1 MFLNYLRAALIA
13 FILFFASP
21 AFSAGTWHT
30 YNASCFSGSFL
41 SDLMAQCS
49 AQYQYCG
56 QESCELYGQS
66 GGIVKFA
73 ESNPCDPP
81 TQWNPGTTTCTEAP
95 PDCGLAGTYD
105 PATGVCNLGAGATCD
120 NILGYIDGHAMCG
133 DAADECAAAG
143 GALGSMN
150 GETVCVPETS
160 GPPTCDGGGVVVI
173 IAEGYVCES
182 PTDNQNGT
190 DNEEGG
196 STAEGQDP
204 NTEVNP
210 ENPDSSATPPTATT
224 STDPVA
230 LAQSQLAEEQA
241 QTKEQKK
248 QTNQLGDVNKELD
261 NLTGKTDRVGD
272 LLEVQGTA
280 KTMPGHTVA
289 DAATV
294 GEAFANFSAGV
305 DQVPIVQAFSAVSDV
320 FPSGGGQCP
329 QLDIDLSS
337 TLIGQNVSTDLH
349 CDLFDSIS
357 TVVYGLMLVVFGIAA
372 FRVVGSA

>member
-1 MFLNYLRAALIA
+1 MFLNYLRAAVVISV
-13 FILFFASP
+13 LFFSSSV
-21 AFSAGTWHT
+21 FSA
-30 YNASCFSGSFL
+30 ASWAPYTTACLLQPWAGELL
-41 SDLMAQCS
+41 SQCLS
-49 AQYQYCG
+49 TSTYCG
-56 QESCELYGQS
+56 LQGDTVNGQS
-66 GGIVKFA
+66 CNRVMTAGG
-73 ESNPCDPP
+73 NPCDAP
-81 TQWNPGTTTCTEAP
+81 TEWIPGTTTCTEAP

-120 NILGYIDGHAMCG
+120 NIVGYIDGLAICG

-143 GALGSMN
+143 GALGTMN

-173 IAEGYVCES
+173 IEEGYVCEA

-224 STDPVA
+224 STDPVS

-272 LLEVQGTA
+272 LLEAQGA
-280 KTMPGHTVA
+280 GKAMPGHTTA

-294 GEAFANFSAGV
+294 GEAFANFSAAV

-357 TVVYGLMLVVFGIAA
+357 SVIYGLMLVVFGIAA